1 MPPKKVGFDCMS
13 QQANKAFKNND
24 KEHKSFLEPH
34 LALLGKHQI
43 LVRIIFSVL
52 MVLVLEMLSRRS
64 IPEGLGFITENPL
77 MFLFNT
83 LIVLLTLS
91 LSMMFSKRNFML
103 LLIGVIWLVLGITNF
118 VIQCF
123 RLTPLT
129 FMDFYVLKSVSS
141 IFHMYV
147 DTIRMVLL
155 AISLALLL
163 AFMFL
168 LWKNAKRYQ
177 KQIRM
182 PALVIGIS
190 GMSMLMLSSFAVRV
204 SALSDDF
211 TNLPDAYADYGFAYC
226 FSNSVIDR
234 GIKEPDD
241 YSESRINQL
250 LNEINTGSDQFTT
263 ASDASVAA
271 TGSSD
276 AFTTAATGS
285 SDETAQL
292 PGVNTGLDP
301 SNPNTIS
308 SQEDLSAEVSSYL
321 DMNLDSNMDKS
332 LGSSLDSKSG
342 AGTDD
347 LSVGANDLNAGANN
361 LDAGIDKNGEKKPN
375 IIMLQLESFL
385 DANHLVNY
393 SFSEDPVPNFT
404 RLKKNYSSG
413 YLTVPVYGAGT
424 INTEFEV
431 LSGMSIDFFGTSEY
445 PYRTILQS
453 TTTESICYNLS
464 SLGYHSYVIHNN
476 TGIFYNR
483 NTIFP
488 KLGFDN
494 FVSLEY
500 MNDVEYTP
508 TGWAKDN
515 VLTGQ
520 ILSAL
525 ENDAN
530 KDFIY
535 TITVQ
540 SHGQYQAPAEEN
552 QIKASAKLPDT
563 SEAFLGQV
571 EYYVNQLHQ
580 TDAFVGELLD
590 ALSAYEEPTV
600 VVMFG
605 DHQPPLDFDE
615 TDLANNNKFQTEYVV
630 WSNYPMD
637 NQKLDL
643 SAYQLSA
650 YVMSRVGYD
659 NGLLTKFHQRCVDSP
674 NYKDELLLLQ
684 YDMLYGKQFVF
695 HGVNPYQEKVMKMGI
710 KDPRVTAME
719 PGGDVL
725 YIYGE
730 NFTPWS
736 VVRIDENAKDTTF
749 INPNTLSI
757 PYEEFENP
765 TVIVAQEAEGST
777 ILSQSQPWTK

>member
-1 MPPKKVGFDCMS
+1 MLR
-13 QQANKAFKNND
+13 QANKAFKNNND
-24 KEHKSFLEPH
+24 KEHKSFLESH
-34 LALLGKHQI
+34 FTVLGKHQI
-43 LVRIIFSVL
+43 LVRIICSVL

-64 IPEGLGFITENPL
+64 IPEGLGFIAANPL

-91 LSMMFSKRNFML
+91 LSMMFSKRNFMM
-103 LLIGVIWLVLGITNF
+103 LLIGVIWIGLGITNF

-141 IFHMYV
+141 IFRMYV
-147 DTIRMVLL
+147 DSIRMVLL

-163 AFMFL
+163 GSMFV
-168 LWKNAKRYQ
+168 LWRRAKRYQ
-177 KQIRM
+177 KQIRI

-190 GMSMLMLSSFAVRV
+190 GLSMLMLSSFAVRV

-241 YSESRINQL
+241 YSEARMGQL
-250 LNEINTGSDQFTT
+250 LNKINSGSDQFTT
-263 ASDASVAA
+263 DSGALA
-271 TGSSD
+271 T
-276 AFTTAATGS
+276 ATEPYEG
-285 SDETAQL
+285 TIQL
-292 PGVNTGLDP
+292 PGVSDA
-301 SNPNTIS
+301 
-308 SQEDLSAEVSSYL
+308 SQ
-321 DMNLDSNMDKS
+321 NL
-332 LGSSLDSKSG
+332 G
-342 AGTDD
+342 A
-347 LSVGANDLNAGANN
+347 
-361 LDAGIDKNGEKKPN
+361 DAGQNTDPASEKQPN
-375 IIMLQLESFL
+375 IIMLQLESFF

-404 RLKKNYSSG
+404 KLKQSYSSG
-413 YLTVPVYGAGT
+413 YLKVPVYGAGT
-424 INTEFEV
+424 INTEFEI

-453 TTTESICYNLS
+453 TTAESICYNLAA
-464 SLGYHSYVIHNN
+464 LGYRSYVIHNN

-483 NTIFP
+483 NIIFP

-515 VLTGQ
+515 VLAGQ

-525 ENDAN
+525 ENDTD

-540 SHGQYQAPAEEN
+540 SHGKYQEVPTEEN
-552 QIKASAKLPDT
+552 QIKASSKLPDT
-563 SEAFLGQV
+563 SEAFLNQV
-571 EYYVNQLHQ
+571 EYYVNELHQ
-580 TDAFVGELLD
+580 TDAFIGDLL
-590 ALSAYEEPTV
+590 ATLSTYEEPTV

-615 TDLANNNKFQTEYVV
+615 TDLANHNKFQTEYVV

-637 NQKLDL
+637 NKKLDL

-659 NGLLTKFHQRCVDSP
+659 NGLLTKFHQRCADSP
-674 NYKDELLLLQ
+674 NYKEELLLLQ

-695 HGVNPYQEKVMKMGI
+695 HGVNPYQETAMKMGI
-710 KDPRVTAME
+710 KDPMVTAME
-719 PGGDVL
+719 PGVDVL

-749 INPNTLSI
+749 INSNTLSI

-765 TVIVAQEAEGST
+765 TVVVAQEAEGST